1 VAFASLKGEPVSLD
15 IAQEA
20 LRDVFRGGEHS
31 VSPNEII
38 KTIAQH
44 YGLKSADLR
53 ARTKR
58 GPIVFPRQVAMY
70 VLKET
75 TDLSL
80 PEIGRLFSDKHHTT
94 ALHSIRKIAGKREED
109 PEFDRL
115 LAGFVAQFR

>member
-1 VAFASLKGEPVSLD
+1 M
-15 IAQEA
+15 
-20 LRDVFRGGEHS
+20 
-31 VSPNEII
+31 
-38 KTIAQH
+38 
-44 YGLKSADLR
+44 KSADLR

-58 GPIVFPRQVAMY
+58 GPIVFPRQIAMY

-115 LAGFVAQFR
+115 VAGFVAQFR